1 MANKLQQIKD
11 LSFETSKE
19 ITSTPEKWLE
29 FLDTASNNYKYSFQ
43 DQVLI
48 YAQRPDAT
56 ACADINTW
64 NTRLHRWIQK
74 GAKGIA
80 LITNDGTSNSLR
92 HVFDIS
98 DTYDKFGRNVFIW
111 KNNHKLDNEI
121 IEDLEN
127 KFGTLEIKDDLA
139 QAIFST
145 ASNLVED
152 NIQDY
157 LKEIQ
162 DIKYDN
168 FLEDL
173 TDSDIQ
179 VSFKN
184 LITNSVTYM
193 MLKRCDIDPS
203 KYYDRNNFSD
213 ISNFNSIETISRI
226 GAATSEIAEVGLR
239 EIESTII
246 NLQISAKNKIYT
258 FDKNKNQNYNKDN
271 IKENIEKNNKEVI
284 ENGDNLSQRGRL
296 YDSGSN
302 NREGAKSDFD
312 QVWQRQIEVYQGEQ
326 ERSLHR
332 TNDETNPITTLEGDT
347 RNSSEESFTDS
358 QGTSRE
364 EQSKRGIESQK
375 PNSLGTGNEQLQESS
390 RGDSLQRDNIQLN
403 QQINLFDNNK
413 TEDEQKE
420 VIDYLET
427 IKPIQDE
434 ELNNVEEPEAT
445 TTIAEVENTPAI
457 FNANNQLSISQEEI
471 DNIVR
476 EGGNIEESKFR
487 IYEHLTNPFNGEK
500 GSEYLKREYGI
511 GGYTNGDRWVNFD
524 SRGIEIRENDN
535 SILLNWNKVA
545 SMVNQMIKNDTYFT
559 PEEALEYIKHEDRMK
574 QDFAENYYDFCVDNN
589 IYDWGEEREV
599 QFISDDEP
607 SVIKSKEERIKDILN
622 EIKDKD
628 SILAEIKYLQS
639 VKESENDN
647 EKLGHSIDVFIE
659 FFNRYYKEVT
669 NDVKIPQI
677 ENTIESDTNEV
688 KKSVEEKQ
696 QEKIDFQI
704 TDDNLGVGTPRE
716 RFRNNIN
723 AIKTLKTIESENRLA
738 TKDEQ
743 IILSKYVGWGGLSD
757 AFDENKWPKE

>member
-29 FLDTASNNYKYSFQ
+29 FLNNASNNYKYSFQ

-64 NTRLHRWIQK
+64 NTKLHRWIQK

-98 DTYDKFGRNVFIW
+98 DTYDKFGRKVFIW
-111 KNNHKLDNEI
+111 RNNHKLDNEI

-127 KFGTLEIKDDLA
+127 KFGTLEIKEDLA

-179 VSFKN
+179 ISFKN

-193 MLKRCDIDPS
+193 MLKRCDIDPA

-226 GAATSEIAEVGLR
+226 GSATSDIAEVGLR

-258 FDKNKNQNYNKDN
+258 FDKNKNQNYNKVSN
-271 IKENIEKNNKEVI
+271 EEKEKINNKE
-284 ENGDNLSQRGRL
+284 EFKNGDNLSQRGRL
-296 YDSGSN
+296 YDTRSN

-332 TNDETNPITTLEGDT
+332 TNDETNTITTLEGDS
-347 RNSSEESFTDS
+347 RDSSKESITDS

-364 EQSKRGIESQK
+364 ESDRRELETNRFNEMDRS
-375 PNSLGTGNEQLQESS
+375 NEQLQESS
-390 RGDSLQRDNIQLN
+390 RRDSLQRDNIQLN

-434 ELNNVEEPEAT
+434 DLDNVPEPET

-524 SRGIEIRENDN
+524 SKGIEIREGDN

-559 PEEALEYIKHEDRMK
+559 PEEALGYIKHEDLMK
-574 QDFAENYYDFCVDNN
+574 QDFAENYYDFCVDND
-589 IYDWGEEREV
+589 IYDWGEQKEV
-599 QFISDDEP
+599 QFLSDDEQ
-607 SVIKSKEERIKDILN
+607 SISKSKEERIKDILN

-639 VKESENDN
+639 VKESENEN

-669 NDVKIPQI
+669 NNVKMPQI
-677 ENTIESDTNEV
+677 ENAIESDTKEV
-688 KKSVEEKQ
+688 VKPSIEKK

-704 TDDNLGVGTPRE
+704 TDDNLGVGTQKE

-743 IILSKYVGWGGLSD
+743 NILSKYVGWGRFSRC
-757 AFDENKWPKE
+757 F

>member
-168 FLEDL
+168 FLEYL

-213 ISNFNSIETISRI
+213 ISNFN
-226 GAATSEIAEVGLR
+226 
-239 EIESTII
+239 
-246 NLQISAKNKIYT
+246 
-258 FDKNKNQNYNKDN
+258 
-271 IKENIEKNNKEVI
+271 
-284 ENGDNLSQRGRL
+284 
-296 YDSGSN
+296 
-302 NREGAKSDFD
+302 
-312 QVWQRQIEVYQGEQ
+312 
-326 ERSLHR
+326 
-332 TNDETNPITTLEGDT
+332 
-347 RNSSEESFTDS
+347 
-358 QGTSRE
+358 
-364 EQSKRGIESQK
+364 
-375 PNSLGTGNEQLQESS
+375 
-390 RGDSLQRDNIQLN
+390 
-403 QQINLFDNNK
+403 
-413 TEDEQKE
+413 
-420 VIDYLET
+420 
-427 IKPIQDE
+427 
-434 ELNNVEEPEAT
+434 
-445 TTIAEVENTPAI
+445 
-457 FNANNQLSISQEEI
+457 
-471 DNIVR
+471 
-476 EGGNIEESKFR
+476 
-487 IYEHLTNPFNGEK
+487 
-500 GSEYLKREYGI
+500 
-511 GGYTNGDRWVNFD
+511 
-524 SRGIEIRENDN
+524 
-535 SILLNWNKVA
+535 
-545 SMVNQMIKNDTYFT
+545 
-559 PEEALEYIKHEDRMK
+559 
-574 QDFAENYYDFCVDNN
+574 
-589 IYDWGEEREV
+589 
-599 QFISDDEP
+599 
-607 SVIKSKEERIKDILN
+607 
-622 EIKDKD
+622 
-628 SILAEIKYLQS
+628 
-639 VKESENDN
+639 
-647 EKLGHSIDVFIE
+647 
-659 FFNRYYKEVT
+659 
-669 NDVKIPQI
+669 
-677 ENTIESDTNEV
+677 
-688 KKSVEEKQ
+688 
-696 QEKIDFQI
+696 
-704 TDDNLGVGTPRE
+704 
-716 RFRNNIN
+716 
-723 AIKTLKTIESENRLA
+723 
-738 TKDEQ
+738 
-743 IILSKYVGWGGLSD
+743 
-757 AFDENKWPKE
+757 

>member
-64 NTRLHRWIQK
+64 NTKLHRWIQK

-98 DTYDKFGRNVFIW
+98 DTYDKFGRKVFIW
-111 KNNHKLDNEI
+111 RNNHKLDNEI

-179 VSFKN
+179 ISFKN

-193 MLKRCDIDPS
+193 MLKRCEIDPA

-226 GAATSEIAEVGLR
+226 GSATSDIAEVGLR

-271 IKENIEKNNKEVI
+271 NKENIENK
-284 ENGDNLSQRGRL
+284 
-296 YDSGSN
+296 
-302 NREGAKSDFD
+302 
-312 QVWQRQIEVYQGEQ
+312 
-326 ERSLHR
+326 
-332 TNDETNPITTLEGDT
+332 
-347 RNSSEESFTDS
+347 
-358 QGTSRE
+358 
-364 EQSKRGIESQK
+364 
-375 PNSLGTGNEQLQESS
+375 
-390 RGDSLQRDNIQLN
+390 
-403 QQINLFDNNK
+403 
-413 TEDEQKE
+413 
-420 VIDYLET
+420 
-427 IKPIQDE
+427 
-434 ELNNVEEPEAT
+434 
-445 TTIAEVENTPAI
+445 
-457 FNANNQLSISQEEI
+457 
-471 DNIVR
+471 
-476 EGGNIEESKFR
+476 
-487 IYEHLTNPFNGEK
+487 
-500 GSEYLKREYGI
+500 
-511 GGYTNGDRWVNFD
+511 
-524 SRGIEIRENDN
+524 
-535 SILLNWNKVA
+535 
-545 SMVNQMIKNDTYFT
+545 
-559 PEEALEYIKHEDRMK
+559 
-574 QDFAENYYDFCVDNN
+574 
-589 IYDWGEEREV
+589 
-599 QFISDDEP
+599 
-607 SVIKSKEERIKDILN
+607 
-622 EIKDKD
+622 
-628 SILAEIKYLQS
+628 
-639 VKESENDN
+639 
-647 EKLGHSIDVFIE
+647 
-659 FFNRYYKEVT
+659 
-669 NDVKIPQI
+669 
-677 ENTIESDTNEV
+677 
-688 KKSVEEKQ
+688 
-696 QEKIDFQI
+696 
-704 TDDNLGVGTPRE
+704 
-716 RFRNNIN
+716 
-723 AIKTLKTIESENRLA
+723 
-738 TKDEQ
+738 
-743 IILSKYVGWGGLSD
+743 
-757 AFDENKWPKE
+757 

>member
-1 MANKLQQIKD
+1 M
-11 LSFETSKE
+11 
-19 ITSTPEKWLE
+19 
-29 FLDTASNNYKYSFQ
+29 
-43 DQVLI
+43 
-48 YAQRPDAT
+48 
-56 ACADINTW
+56 
-64 NTRLHRWIQK
+64 
-74 GAKGIA
+74 
-80 LITNDGTSNSLR
+80 
-92 HVFDIS
+92 
-98 DTYDKFGRNVFIW
+98 
-111 KNNHKLDNEI
+111 
-121 IEDLEN
+121 EN

-358 QGTSRE
+358 QGT
-364 EQSKRGIESQK
+364 I
-375 PNSLGTGNEQLQESS
+375 LWVQEM
-390 RGDSLQRDNIQLN
+390 NNFKN
-403 QQINLFDNNK
+403 Q
-413 TEDEQKE
+413 
-420 VIDYLET
+420 
-427 IKPIQDE
+427 
-434 ELNNVEEPEAT
+434 A
-445 TTIAEVENTPAI
+445 
-457 FNANNQLSISQEEI
+457 EEI
-471 DNIVR
+471 V
-476 EGGNIEESKFR
+476 
-487 IYEHLTNPFNGEK
+487 Y
-500 GSEYLKREYGI
+500 
-511 GGYTNGDRWVNFD
+511 
-524 SRGIEIRENDN
+524 
-535 SILLNWNKVA
+535 
-545 SMVNQMIKNDTYFT
+545 
-559 PEEALEYIKHEDRMK
+559 
-574 QDFAENYYDFCVDNN
+574 
-589 IYDWGEEREV
+589 
-599 QFISDDEP
+599 
-607 SVIKSKEERIKDILN
+607 N
-622 EIKDKD
+622 EI
-628 SILAEIKYLQS
+628 IY
-639 VKESENDN
+639 N
-647 EKLGHSIDVFIE
+647 
-659 FFNRYYKEVT
+659 
-669 NDVKIPQI
+669 
-677 ENTIESDTNEV
+677 
-688 KKSVEEKQ
+688 
-696 QEKIDFQI
+696 
-704 TDDNLGVGTPRE
+704 
-716 RFRNNIN
+716 
-723 AIKTLKTIESENRLA
+723 
-738 TKDEQ
+738 
-743 IILSKYVGWGGLSD
+743 
-757 AFDENKWPKE
+757 

>member
-193 MLKRCDIDPS
+193 MLKRCDINPS

-457 FNANNQLSISQEEI
+457 FNANNQLSI
-471 DNIVR
+471 
-476 EGGNIEESKFR
+476 
-487 IYEHLTNPFNGEK
+487 P
-500 GSEYLKREYGI
+500 
-511 GGYTNGDRWVNFD
+511 
-524 SRGIEIRENDN
+524 
-535 SILLNWNKVA
+535 
-545 SMVNQMIKNDTYFT
+545 
-559 PEEALEYIKHEDRMK
+559 
-574 QDFAENYYDFCVDNN
+574 
-589 IYDWGEEREV
+589 
-599 QFISDDEP
+599 
-607 SVIKSKEERIKDILN
+607 
-622 EIKDKD
+622 
-628 SILAEIKYLQS
+628 
-639 VKESENDN
+639 
-647 EKLGHSIDVFIE
+647 
-659 FFNRYYKEVT
+659 
-669 NDVKIPQI
+669 
-677 ENTIESDTNEV
+677 
-688 KKSVEEKQ
+688 
-696 QEKIDFQI
+696 
-704 TDDNLGVGTPRE
+704 
-716 RFRNNIN
+716 
-723 AIKTLKTIESENRLA
+723 
-738 TKDEQ
+738 
-743 IILSKYVGWGGLSD
+743 
-757 AFDENKWPKE
+757 